1 MQRTQE
7 KKRQGE
13 EQKRYQATLEDKEK
27 DDQEFRKRSD
37 SERRRRLQVM
47 FSISQFKDFTIN
59 IDMCCNLV
67 KRSVLICFLKLLK
80 YMSFKTVV
88 TLI

>member
-47 FSISQFKDFTIN
+47 FSFKDFTIN
-59 IDMCCNLV
+59 IDICCNLV

-80 YMSFKTVV
+80 YTSFKTVV

>member
-47 FSISQFKDFTIN
+47 FSFKDFTIN

-67 KRSVLICFLKLLK
+67 RRCVLICFLKLLK